1 MIISIVIMMKTGL
14 GMMRDNRDEIS
25 WRKAKVQ
32 KQVGRMARCTSTSGH
47 IQNSQWPLMGMEI
60 GTTLAKHHLMVC
72 TNATPLLDISLHKC
86 IHMWTQTY
94 VHSHKIRNNSKV
106 GWIIT
111 MGYIHTM
118 ELYSAW
124 KESERL
130 PHTTT
135 WMCLTCNAE
144 QKKADTQDSTCHVTP
159 FTWNS
164 WTCRP
169 TCDVRNKDCKLLG
182 DRASDWEGA
191 RAACCLA
198 SEVTLFFC
206 PG

>member
-1 MIISIVIMMKTGL
+1 MVNDYQYCHYDENRARHDERQ

-32 KQVGRMARCTSTSGH
+32 KQVGRMARCMSTSGY
-47 IQNSQWPLMGMEI
+47 IQNSQWPLTGMEI
-60 GTTLAKHHLMVC
+60 GTTLAKHHL
-72 TNATPLLDISLHKC
+72 K
-86 IHMWTQTY
+86 HMWTQTY

-144 QKKADTQDSTCHVTP
+144 QKKADTQDSTCHVIP

-169 TCDVRNKDCKLLG
+169 VMQ
-182 DRASDWEGA
+182 
-191 RAACCLA
+191 
-198 SEVTLFFC
+198 VYF
-206 PG
+206 